1 MEEKIYELC
10 EIESMVYLD
19 YYNGEYSYKEFTKKI
34 ESKQYEIINLVY
46 DLLEDGYDE
55 KDILPGIKRQGE
67 FYKKSPEWF
76 GEDDDSSNYPSDYF
90 ESSKSKKYPFH
101 ENCGYTLSLIK
112 RFFKAR
118 KSVKVELSLRDK
130 LHEEGVRELI
140 VSHIDASKNKKSK
153 RKKNKKS
160 KRKRGRKSKGQSK
173 RRRSNNR

>member
-10 EIESMVYLD
+10 EIESIIYLD
-19 YYNGEYSYKEFTKKI
+19 YYNGKYSYDSFEGLLGENQPK
-34 ESKQYEIINLVY
+34 IINLVY
-46 DLLEDGYDE
+46 NLLDEGYEE
-55 KDILPGIKRQGE
+55 KDIISGIKRQGG

-76 GEDDDSSNYPSDYF
+76 GEDDGTSNYPSGYY
-90 ESSKSKKYPFH
+90 ETNKNKKYPFY
-101 ENCGYTLSLIK
+101 EKCGNTLSLVK
-112 RFFKAR
+112 KFFKAR

-153 RKKNKKS
+153 SKKNKKS

-173 RRRSNNR
+173 RRRSKNR